1 MQMTEKEKV
10 HKCLNPV
17 GMKQPVNTFPLAER
31 LDRIDGKT
39 IYISASGEP
48 DIMIPLEQRLRR
60 DYPNVNWKKKHTYS
74 TDVDALSDREMKTAD
89 ALIQGV
95 AW

>member
-1 MQMTEKEKV
+1 MMTSV
-10 HKCLNPV
+10 D
-17 GMKQPVNTFPLAER
+17 TFPLAT
-31 LDRIDGKT
+31 RIDTLDGKT

-48 DIMIPLEQRLRR
+48 DIMMPLEERLRR
-60 DYPNVNWKKKHTYS
+60 AYPNVNWEKKHTYGI
-74 TDVDALSDREMKTAD
+74 DVDPLSDEEMKTAD